1 MTALDA
7 GVGTVL
13 KSLER
18 WKFYFTQTAV
28 DCMWFQADVFVV
40 SVFVWKVLEDN
51 VFFFRYLVV
60 LDMALLLRSR
70 FLSRQILQLT

>member
-28 DCMWFQADVFVV
+28 DCIWFQADVFVV

-51 VFFFRYLVV
+51 VFF
-60 LDMALLLRSR
+60 
-70 FLSRQILQLT
+70 

>member
-18 WKFYFTQTAV
+18 WKFYFTHTAV
-28 DCMWFQADVFVV
+28 DCIWFQADVFVV
-40 SVFVWKVLEDN
+40 SVFVWKFLEDN
-51 VFFFRYLVV
+51 VF
-60 LDMALLLRSR
+60 SCPE
-70 FLSRQILQLT
+70 QLNR